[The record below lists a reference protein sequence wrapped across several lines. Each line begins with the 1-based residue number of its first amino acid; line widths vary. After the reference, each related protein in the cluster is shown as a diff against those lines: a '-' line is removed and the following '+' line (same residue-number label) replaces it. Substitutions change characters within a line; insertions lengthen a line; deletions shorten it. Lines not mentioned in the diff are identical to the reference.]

1 MDVSFDFT
9 GRVAI
14 VTGAA
19 RGVGRS
25 LVAAFATSGARVLAT
40 DRDADGLAVTCQAHD
55 SAQVHGITA
64 DIRTPDGAADI
75 VNAAVTIF
83 GTLDFCVNNAAVAPH
98 AGLLEERAEVWDTV
112 FAVNCRGTF
121 LMTQAA
127 ARAMISASR
136 GGRIVNFSSGVA
148 TRGSAGAA
156 AYASSRAATEAF
168 SRVAAIELAPHSIL
182 VNCVSPGLI
191 DTQPKPLPPSMA
203 REPEPPHPATA
214 PRPPRRAVR
223 GRPAGPLA
231 LLVRRQLHHRQRS
244 PRGRRREHRQP
255 RHPRPGRRRGR
266 PLRLG
271 HRPHPLNAASHR
283 RAHPLAGRQS
293 AHILERAHNLRITHC
308 RQRAPQPRP
317 SPGHGSHARP
327 PRNPGKPSGGARGVR
342 DAPDLA
348 AHPPPETVSIP
359 S

>member
-1 MDVSFDFT
+1 MDVSFDYT

-25 LVAAFATSGARVLAT
+25 LVAAFATSGARVLAA
-40 DRDADGLAVTCQAHD
+40 DRDPDGLAVTCQAHD
-55 SAQVHGITA
+55 PAQVSSTTA
-64 DIRTPDGAADI
+64 DIRTAEGAAGI
-75 VNAAVTIF
+75 VSAAVAKF

-112 FAVNCRGTF
+112 YAVNCRGTF

-127 ARAMISASR
+127 AHAMINASH
-136 GGRIVNFSSGVA
+136 GGRIINFSSGVA
-148 TRGSAGAA
+148 ARGSAGAA

-168 SRVAAIELAPHSIL
+168 SRVAAIELAPYGIL

-223 GRPAGPLA
+223 GRPARPLA
-231 LLVRRQLHHRQRS
+231 LLGRRQLHHRQRP
-244 PRGRRREHRQP
+244 PRGRRRQRRRP
-255 RHPRPGRRRGR
+255 RRPRPGR
-266 PLRLG
+266 
-271 HRPHPLNAASHR
+271 
-283 RAHPLAGRQS
+283 
-293 AHILERAHNLRITHC
+293 
-308 RQRAPQPRP
+308 
-317 SPGHGSHARP
+317 
-327 PRNPGKPSGGARGVR
+327 
-342 DAPDLA
+342 
-348 AHPPPETVSIP
+348 
-359 S
+359 